1 VTIVAL
7 HPEDLLDRDARGELS
22 AAEVERLAL
31 HLRACAVCRL
41 ERTLRADFQQNEE
54 PLGADFDVHGLL
66 SRVLAPGASWEPER
80 VPRASARRRM
90 RPLLL
95 VAALLF
101 VAGASVAAGW
111 GGMPRMR
118 AQSGPQEVN
127 WKVPRDAHKASD
139 GPAVTRAAAVPAVA
153 AVAPVPAPPVDVPVL
168 GALSAPVEWGTKASV
183 KPPLPGPKAGPAVAS
198 PGGSP
203 APSSDAAT
211 LFAQANAVRR
221 SGDHAGA
228 ADLYRT
234 LIDRFP
240 RSAEAHEAQASLG
253 RLQLGDGNASVAVR
267 FFDEYLYAGGP
278 LEEDVRVDRALAL
291 GRLHRPADE
300 AEAWSTLL
308 RAHPASV
315 HAERARARLR
325 ELGER

>member
-1 VTIVAL
+1 M
-7 HPEDLLDRDARGELS
+7 D
-22 AAEVERLAL
+22 RLAL
-31 HLRACAVCRL
+31 HLSACAVCRL
-41 ERTLRADFQQNEE
+41 ERTLRADFQHNEE
-54 PLGADFDVHGLL
+54 PLGAGFDVHSLL
-66 SRVLAPGASWEPER
+66 SRVLAPGTPWEPER
-80 VPRASARRRM
+80 LPRASAMRRM
-90 RPLLL
+90 RPVLL

-118 AQSGPQEVN
+118 APSGSQEVN
-127 WKVPRDAHKASD
+127 WKA
-139 GPAVTRAAAVPAVA
+139 PAVTRAAPVPVVAA
-153 AVAPVPAPPVDVPVL
+153 AVAPVPPPPADVPIL
-168 GALSAPVEWGTKASV
+168 GGPIAPVEGVAKASV
-183 KPPLPGPKAGPAVAS
+183 KPSPLPGGAKAGLGGAG
-198 PGGSP
+198 PGGLP
-203 APSSDAAT
+203 APSSDAAA

-228 ADLYRT
+228 ADLYRA

-240 RSAEAHEAQASLG
+240 RSAEAHEAEASLG
-253 RLQLGDGNASVAVR
+253 RLQLGDGNASAAVR
-267 FFDEYLYAGGP
+267 FFDDYLYAGGP

-291 GRLHRPADE
+291 GRLHRTADE

>member
-7 HPEDLLDRDARGELS
+7 HPEELLDRDARGELS
-22 AAEVERLAL
+22 PAEMDRLAL

-54 PLGADFDVHGLL
+54 PLGTDFDVHGLL

-80 VPRASARRRM
+80 LPRASAMRRM
-90 RPLLL
+90 RPVLL

-118 AQSGPQEVN
+118 AQSGSQEVN
-127 WKVPRDAHKASD
+127 WKA
-139 GPAVTRAAAVPAVA
+139 PAATRAAPVPVVA
-153 AVAPVPAPPVDVPVL
+153 AVVAPVPTPPADVPVL
-168 GALSAPVEWGTKASV
+168 GAPAPVERVAKASV
-183 KPPLPGPKAGPAVAS
+183 KPPLPDVKAGL
-198 PGGSP
+198 GGSS
-203 APSSDAAT
+203 APFSDAAS

-228 ADLYRT
+228 ADLYRA

-240 RSAEAHEAQASLG
+240 RSAEAHEAEASLG
-253 RLQLGDGNASVAVR
+253 RLQLSDGNASAAVR

-315 HAERARARLR
+315 RAERARARLR

>member
-22 AAEVERLAL
+22 PAEVERLAL
-31 HLRACAVCRL
+31 HLSACAVCRL

-80 VPRASARRRM
+80 LPRASARRRM

-118 AQSGPQEVN
+118 AQSGSLEVN
-127 WKVPRDAHKASD
+127 WKV
-139 GPAVTRAAAVPAVA
+139 PAVTRAAAVVPAVA
-153 AVAPVPAPPVDVPVL
+153 AVAPVPAPPADVPVL
-168 GALSAPVEWGTKASV
+168 GAAPVEWGTKVAER
-183 KPPLPGPKAGPAVAS
+183 PPLPGLKAGLGVAS
-198 PGGSP
+198 AGGSP
-203 APSSDAAT
+203 AVPSSDAAA

-228 ADLYRT
+228 ADLYRN

-240 RSAEAHEAQASLG
+240 RSAEAHEAQATLG
-253 RLQLGDGNASVAVR
+253 RLQLGDGNASIAVR

-300 AEAWSTLL
+300 AEAWSALL